1 MKGKPDALLLILGLG
16 LVALGQVYFLRLPQ
30 YVWDGVIFCALGA
43 FLWVMALRRAGV
55 DRDAPSSQP
64 PWYRRWLADAAAHP
78 LRTALLGVG
87 VLLVLW
93 AGIGARRADPTADFS
108 PYLRAWVLGLLF
120 YILALTPLRHA
131 PRTLRPAPCDLRPAT
146 CDLRRAALRLASLL
160 LLLLAAFLARAVALD
175 TIPANFGG
183 DEGTQALEALR
194 LLGPPLG
201 NPFATGWYSV
211 PTLSFLVAGIWME
224 LFGATVAGVRA
235 LSALVG
241 TASVL
246 ATYLLARRLAGEW
259 VGWGAAVLVAF
270 GHYGLHFSRLAS
282 NQIADALLGPL
293 ALYFL
298 LRGLESRSDGHPK
311 GNRRLWMAL
320 AGLVLGLS
328 WYTYFGAR
336 LMTVIVGLYLVGR
349 ALSEGSEF
357 LDRHGRGLVALAV
370 GFALALWP
378 LALYYI
384 AHPADF
390 LSRYNQVSIFAS
402 GWLAQEMSLTGK
414 SAATLLLQQFWKS
427 VSAFNVTPDPTF
439 WYRPGIP
446 FLDPASGVF
455 FILGLTVAFW
465 RVRRPG
471 GGLLLL
477 WFWAFILLGWT
488 LTENP
493 PSSQRGVGILPVVAT
508 LAALGITETLQAIL
522 RLAGDRSRFTVHAS
536 LYALLLIVISLLN
549 LNFYFR
555 VYTPRR
561 IYGNPTAEVADVLC
575 DALEGRKEVPSVYF
589 DGAPFMYW
597 DFGAIAFRLRNV
609 TGRDFSVEELPE
621 VDPSDG
627 ALFVVL
633 AEKIADLDLLRDT
646 FPDGVETP
654 FYSEVDGRLLFVM
667 YEVQQAWHRGP
678 FLTPLVRD
686 PFSPS
691 PRRYEWSSGGRRN

>member
-1 MKGKPDALLLILGLG
+1 MKGKPDAFLLILGLG
-16 LVALGQVYFLRLPQ
+16 LVILGQVYFLRLPQ

-43 FLWVMALRRAGV
+43 LLWVVALRRAEGH
-55 DRDAPSSQP
+55 RGAPSSRP
-64 PWYRRWLADAAAHP
+64 SWYRQWLTDAAAHP

-93 AGIGARRADPTADFS
+93 AGIGARRADPAANFS
-108 PYLRAWVLGLLF
+108 PYLRAWALGLLL
-120 YILALTPLRHA
+120 YLLALVPM
-131 PRTLRPAPCDLRPAT
+131 PPALCALRPAT
-146 CDLRRAALRLASLL
+146 GALRHAILRLAPLF

-211 PTLSFLVAGIWME
+211 PTLSFLVAGLWMK
-224 LFGATVAGVRA
+224 LFGVTVAGVRM

-246 ATYLLARRLAGEW
+246 ATYLLAQRLAGKW

-270 GHYGLHFSRLAS
+270 GHYALHFSRLAS
-282 NQIADALLGPL
+282 NQIADTLLGPL
-293 ALYFL
+293 VLYFL
-298 LRGLESRSDGHPK
+298 LRGLDSK
-311 GNRRLWMAL
+311 GDVPPQGDRHLDLAL

-328 WYTYFGAR
+328 WYAYFGAR
-336 LMTVIVGLYLVGR
+336 LMTVVVGLYLVGR
-349 ALSEGSEF
+349 ALGGGSPF
-357 LDRHGRGLVALAV
+357 LNRHGRGLVALAV

-378 LALYYI
+378 LALYYV

-414 SAATLLLQQFWKS
+414 SAAALLLQQFWKS
-427 VSAFNVTPDPTF
+427 VSAFNATTDPTF
-439 WYRPGIP
+439 WYHPGIP
-446 FLDPASGVF
+446 LLDPVSGIF

-493 PSSQRGVGILPVVAT
+493 PSSQRGVGIIPVVAILT
-508 LAALGITETLQAIL
+508 ALGITETLEAVR
-522 RLAGDRSRFTVHAS
+522 RLAGDRLRFTFHIS
-536 LYALLLIVISLLN
+536 LYAGLLILIFLIN
-549 LNFYFR
+549 LHFYFQI
-555 VYTPRR
+555 YTPRR

-575 DALEGRKEVPSVYF
+575 DALEGRDEVPSVYF

-597 DFGAIAFRLRNV
+597 DFGAIAFRLRDV

-621 VDPSDG
+621 VDPSGG

-633 AEKIADLDLLRDT
+633 AEKMADLDLLRDT
-646 FPDGVETP
+646 FPNSMETP

-667 YEVQQAWHRGP
+667 VEVQPARQGGP
-678 FLTPLVRD
+678 
-686 PFSPS
+686 
-691 PRRYEWSSGGRRN
+691 

>member
-1 MKGKPDALLLILGLG
+1 MVAQAAWPGPPILCLHEVTEMKGKPDALLLILGLG
-16 LVALGQVYFLRLPQ
+16 LVVLGQVYFLRLPQ

-43 FLWVMALRRAGV
+43 LLWVAALRRAQE
-55 DRDAPSSQP
+55 RPTASPSRP
-64 PWYRRWLADAAAHP
+64 AWYRRWLADAAAHP

-93 AGIGARRADPTADFS
+93 AGIGARRADPAADFS
-108 PYLRAWVLGLLF
+108 PYLRAWALGLLF
-120 YILALTPLRHA
+120 YILALAPLHPARRTPRPVICGLRHA
-131 PRTLRPAPCDLRPAT
+131 I
-146 CDLRRAALRLASLL
+146 LRLAPLL
-160 LLLLAAFLARAVALD
+160 LLLLAAFLIRAIALD

-211 PTLSFLVAGIWME
+211 PTLSFVVTGLWMK
-224 LFGATVAGVRA
+224 LFGATVAGARA
-235 LSALVG
+235 LFALAG

-246 ATYLLARRLAGEW
+246 ATYLLARRLGGEW

-282 NQIADALLGPL
+282 NQIADAFLGPL
-293 ALYFL
+293 VLFLL
-298 LRGLESRSDGHPK
+298 LRGLEGDGRP
-311 GNRRLWMAL
+311 LDLAL
-320 AGLVLGLS
+320 AGVVLSLS
-328 WYTYFGAR
+328 WYAYFGAR
-336 LMTVIVGLYLVGR
+336 LMTVVVGLYLMGR
-349 ALSEGSEF
+349 ALGGGGAF
-357 LDRHGRGLVALAV
+357 LARHGRGLVALAV

-414 SAATLLLQQFWKS
+414 SATALLLQQFWKS
-427 VSAFNVTPDPTF
+427 ISAFNVTPDPTF

-446 FLDPASGVF
+446 LLDPVSGVF

-471 GGLLLL
+471 GGVLLL

-493 PSSQRGVGILPVVAT
+493 PSSQRGVGVIPVVAILT
-508 LAALGITETLQAIL
+508 AQGITETLQAVR
-522 RLAGDRSRFTVHAS
+522 RLAKDRSCFPFHVS
-536 LYALLLIVISLLN
+536 LYALLLVLIAIIN
-549 LNFYFR
+549 LRFYFQ

-575 DALEGRKEVPSVYF
+575 DALEGRDEVPPVYF
-589 DGAPFMYW
+589 NGAPFMYW
-597 DFGAIAFRLRNV
+597 DFGAIAFRLRDV
-609 TGRDFSVEELPE
+609 AGQDVSVEELPE
-621 VDPSDG
+621 IDLSGG

-633 AEKIADLDLLRDT
+633 AEKMADLDFLRET
-646 FPDGVETP
+646 FPNGVETP
-654 FYSEVDGRLLFVM
+654 FYSEADGRLLFIL
-667 YEVQQAWHRGP
+667 YEIQPNR
-678 FLTPLVRD
+678 
-686 PFSPS
+686 
-691 PRRYEWSSGGRRN
+691 SGGSG